1 MVKRIRSLLIALII
15 MILFLFLWFVR
26 PNCIFKDLIG
36 IPCPACGL
44 TRAFENIFCG
54 NFINSFDYNILG
66 FPLFIFGSAM
76 IGMLIYDL
84 FKNDDLFVRFL
95 TICFNRYYW
104 LIIVM
109 LLLSWGINIYRAI

>member
-66 FPLFIFGSAM
+66 FPLFIFGVA
-76 IGMLIYDL
+76 GVVLLIYDL
-84 FKNDDLFVRFL
+84 VKNDNLLERFL
-95 TICFNRYYW
+95 LTCFNKYYW
-104 LIIVM
+104 LIIIM
-109 LLLSWGINIYRAI
+109 LILSMGINVYRGI